1 MEKKAKI
8 LLIDDD
14 PDFVE
19 ATKTILESKPYEV
32 IVSSEGNE
40 GLKKARAE
48 NPDLI
53 LLDIIMPVTDG
64 FSAAEEIKKDPLL
77 SKIPVVMLTSYAE
90 RRSGTGIPVSKGFQ
104 LEAEDYIE
112 KPVSP
117 EELFDII
124 EKNLK
129 K

>member
-40 GLKKARAE
+40 GLKKASTE

-53 LLDIIMPVTDG
+53 LLDIIMPELTGVETLEYMKSIGGLGDTTVIMCT
-64 FSAAEEIKKDPLL
+64 AEGNVKTLQKAMQLGASDFIRKPFDLNTVMQKTRKWL
-77 SKIPVVMLTSYAE
+77 S
-90 RRSGTGIPVSKGFQ
+90 SKT
-104 LEAEDYIE
+104 
-112 KPVSP
+112 
-117 EELFDII
+117 
-124 EKNLK
+124 
-129 K
+129 